1 MREGLI
7 GFLSRDLRQ
16 ALIDGVA
23 RTPKAPPEGIVW
35 LRTWTLLCLAAALTL
50 YLAGGYHAGFVLL
63 NAWAAAGAPPWV
75 WQWLTALGDERV
87 PFALSLLLARR
98 YPQVFW
104 ALVVAGV
111 CGIIFTHTGKP
122 LFDAL
127 RPPAVL
133 DPGTFHL
140 IGPRV
145 RRVSFPSGHSTTA
158 GVFFGVLAC
167 YARPNWVRAT
177 LTVLALLVGLSR
189 VAVGVHWP
197 VDVAAGLMGGVLAAW
212 LGIRL
217 AEQARWGALDPA
229 AHLAFVTL
237 AALLTLSLTYWDGGY
252 ELAAGLLRLLGVL
265 GLSYAA
271 LVYLVAPLGRRL
283 RAA

>member
-1 MREGLI
+1 MRWGLVV
-7 GFLSRDLRQ
+7 FLRRDLRQ

-23 RTPKAPPEGIVW
+23 RTPQVPPEGIAW
-35 LRTWTLLCLAAALTL
+35 LRTWALLCLVVALTL
-50 YLAGGYHAGFVLL
+50 YLACGYHAGFLRI
-63 NAWAAAGAPPWV
+63 NAWAASAPPWV

-111 CGIIFTHTGKP
+111 CGIAFTHSGKP

-133 DPGTFHL
+133 DPGAFNL
-140 IGPRV
+140 IGPSI
-145 RRVSFPSGHSTTA
+145 RRVSFPSGHSATA

-167 YARPNWVRAT
+167 YARPTWVRVM
-177 LTVLALLVGLSR
+177 LTALAVLVGLSR

-212 LGIRL
+212 LGVRL
-217 AEQARWGALDPA
+217 AERARWGALDPA
-229 AHLAFVTL
+229 SHLAFVTL

-252 ELAAGLLRLLGVL
+252 DLAAELMRLIGIL
-265 GLSYAA
+265 GLGYAA
-271 LVYLVAPLGRRL
+271 LTYLVLPLGRWR
-283 RAA
+283 RAG

>member
-23 RTPKAPPEGIVW
+23 RTPKAPPDGIAW
-35 LRTWTLLCLAAALTL
+35 LHTWTLLCLAAALTL
-50 YLAGGYHAGFVLL
+50 YLAGGYHAGFLVL
-63 NAWAAAGAPPWV
+63 NAWAAGAPPWV

-133 DPGTFHL
+133 DPGAFNL

-167 YARPNWVRAT
+167 YARLNWVRAT

-217 AEQARWGALDPA
+217 AERARWGALDPA

-252 ELAAGLLRLLGVL
+252 ELAAGLLRLLGLL

-271 LVYLVAPLGRRL
+271 LVYLVAPLGRWL

>member
-7 GFLSRDLRQ
+7 GFLGRDLRG

-23 RTPKAPPEGIVW
+23 RTPVPPLGGIAW
-35 LRTWTLLCLAAALTL
+35 LRTWALLCLVAALTL
-50 YLAGGYHAGFVLL
+50 YLACGYHAGFLRI
-63 NAWAAAGAPPWV
+63 NAWAAEAPPWV
-75 WQWLTALGDERV
+75 WQWFTALGDERV

-111 CGIIFTHTGKP
+111 CGIAFTHSGKP

-133 DPGTFHL
+133 DPGTFNL
-140 IGPRV
+140 IGPSI

-167 YARPNWVRAT
+167 YARPTWARVI

-217 AEQARWGALDPA
+217 AQRARWGALDPA

-237 AALLTLSLTYWDGGY
+237 AALLTVSLTYWDGGY
-252 ELAAGLLRLLGVL
+252 DLAAGLLRLLGAL

-271 LVYLVAPLGRRL
+271 LVYLGVPLARWRRMT
-283 RAA
+283 

>member
-1 MREGLI
+1 MKVGLI
-7 GFLSRDLRQ
+7 GFLGRDLRQ

-23 RTPKAPPEGIVW
+23 RTPMPPLEGIAW
-35 LRTWTLLCLAAALTL
+35 LRTWALLCLVVGLTL
-50 YLAGGYHAGFVLL
+50 YLACGYHGGFLRI
-63 NAWAAAGAPPWV
+63 NALAAEAPPWI

-111 CGIIFTHTGKP
+111 CGIAFTHSGKP

-133 DPGTFHL
+133 DPGTFNL
-140 IGPRV
+140 IGPSI

-167 YARPNWVRAT
+167 YARPTWARAM

-217 AEQARWGALDPA
+217 AERARWGALDPA
-229 AHLAFVTL
+229 SHLAFVTL
-237 AALLTLSLTYWDGGY
+237 AVLLSLSLLYWDGGY
-252 ELAAGLLRLLGVL
+252 DLAAGLLRLLGVL
-265 GLSYAA
+265 GLGYAA
-271 LVYLVAPLGRRL
+271 LVYVGVPLARWRRM
-283 RAA
+283 A